1 MTRLE
6 RICLEIVPFYGLLL
20 FLVVAGP
27 VFMLRA
33 PIVVVTDDV
42 FSAVYGPRREHLKRI
57 EMSVRLFRRV
67 KLARIAEEAETEVV
81 VFAVQDAARRPLA
94 AVFPYRYYDAALRYA
109 QANTAST
116 TAVISGTNDVS
127 ASGAPA
133 LFVKQDEAADF
144 YRAGLC
150 AALFSARLA
159 EMFKLTKIGDGN
171 KKTLVINGRNS
182 SVLGRE
188 SFERGLRDGG
198 SNAACDF
205 RTATTGYST
214 DNLSCAAFWGPA
226 NDFLYGHPENTIPT
240 IIFSW
245 IDPAFSSPNVKVI
258 IDDSPLQLLP
268 AIVRSLSGG
277 AGKSLKAR
285 LATGASAEILV
296 PSAFMLMSLR
306 TGSLPLSALL
316 TIRANLPIASFAP
329 QI

>member
-6 RICLEIVPFYGLLL
+6 RICRETVPFYGFLL
-20 FLVVAGP
+20 FLFIAGS
-27 VFMLRA
+27 VFLLRS

-57 EMSVRLFRRV
+57 EIAVRLFRRV
-67 KLARIAEEAETEVV
+67 KLARIADEAETEAVM
-81 VFAVQDAARRPLA
+81 FAVQDAARCPLV

-109 QANTAST
+109 QANPAST

-133 LFVKQDEAADF
+133 LFVKQDENADF

-159 EMFKLTKIGDGN
+159 EPFKLTTTEDGD
-171 KKTLVINGRNS
+171 KKVLVINGRNS
-182 SVLGRE
+182 PAQSRE
-188 SFERGLRDGG
+188 AFERGLRDGG
-198 SNAACDF
+198 SSAACDF
-205 RTATTGYST
+205 RTATSGYST
-214 DNLSCAAFWGPA
+214 SNLSCAALWGPA
-226 NDFLYGHPENTIPT
+226 NDFLYGSLENTIPE

-245 IDPAFSSPNVKVI
+245 VDPAFLSPNVKIV

-285 LATGASAEILV
+285 LASGESAEILV

-306 TGSLPLSALL
+306 TGSLPLSAFL
-316 TIRANLPIASFAP
+316 AAASRQKLSSP
-329 QI
+329 

>member
-1 MTRLE
+1 MNHLE
-6 RICLEIVPFYGLLL
+6 RICRETVPFYGFLL
-20 FLVVAGP
+20 FLLVAGP
-27 VFMLRA
+27 VFLLRS

-67 KLARIAEEAETEVV
+67 KLARIADEAETDAVM
-81 VFAVQDAARRPLA
+81 FAVQDAARRPLV

-109 QANTAST
+109 SANPAST

-127 ASGAPA
+127 ASGASA
-133 LFVKQDEAADF
+133 LFVKQDEEADF

-150 AALFSARLA
+150 AALFSARVA
-159 EMFKLTKIGDGN
+159 EPFKLTETEDGD
-171 KKTLVINGRNS
+171 KKVLVINGRNS
-182 SVLGRE
+182 PVPGRE
-188 SFERGLRDGG
+188 AFERGLRDGG

-205 RTATTGYST
+205 RTVTSGYST
-214 DNLSCAAFWGPA
+214 ANLSCAALWGPA
-226 NDFLYGHPENTIPT
+226 NDFLYGSPENAIPA

-245 IDPAFSSPNVKVI
+245 IDPAFSSPNVKII

-285 LATGASAEILV
+285 IAAGADAEILV

-306 TGSLPLSALL
+306 TASLPLSALL
-316 TIRANLPIASFAP
+316 AVRANIPIKFAGP
-329 QI
+329 TG